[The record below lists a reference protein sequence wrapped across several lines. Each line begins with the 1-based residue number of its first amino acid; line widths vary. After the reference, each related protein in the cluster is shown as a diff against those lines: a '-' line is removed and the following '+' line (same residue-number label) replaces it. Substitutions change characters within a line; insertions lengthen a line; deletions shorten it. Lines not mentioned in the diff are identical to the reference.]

1 MTQVEAIIEALE
13 AFGGEGTIQDVHQKA
28 NEKHPNKW
36 KDPWDCS
43 R

>member
-13 AFGGEGTIQDVHQKA
+13 AFGGEGTIQDILDV
-28 NEKHPNKW
+28 PVT
-36 KDPWDCS
+36 P